1 LTTVKTGGG
10 ASGDVYA
17 LRLRATIDVNQN
29 DATESFNIRSGGL
42 LTTGATLSIDSRIFF
57 GDGATPVEARV
68 YNTVT
73 TTLANRITASGLTKG
88 GAGALAL
95 SPGAGLNGNLGNL
108 STLVGP
114 IVVNAGT
121 LQVGHQF
128 GLGGGNTTNPYATG
142 NSVYLWGG
150 VFQPSLN
157 STFYRND
164 LNVMSTSTFA
174 PSQANTKIQNLTV
187 NPYVVGVNGTD
198 GSATSTGTSLTIAT
212 QNAYVANSFNVAGNV
227 LLTTQTSLL
236 IEGTPTNNSAL
247 VNGAAPAAP
256 NSIDKWGNGT
266 LAILGNSPTYTGK
279 ITVYQGALQ
288 SQDARASSTPFG
300 SGLVDVMPGAII
312 RLAAP
317 TNVVQGIAADG
328 STAALGSS
336 VDVDDDKV
344 VSVSV
349 PSNAGKYYHT
359 APYVFLVGGGGS
371 GATAEARL
379 DPRDGSIIGIDVTN
393 PGSGY
398 STAPDVMIGTF
409 YQGDPL
415 GMLND
420 PGSQLAIHSDR
431 AGLGVL
437 SMMYGGRDAALPTGV
452 QFNNYNGLYGGVV
465 AIDTV
470 GFTADLDLSTVTINR
485 LRDPVG
491 DPLIA
496 GTPFVYLGSTL
507 GGTFQ
512 GTSLAP
518 TAGATFYLGG
528 GGGLLNINTFVLGGP
543 NTVYIGALS
552 NENVYESLAMA
563 QGGGNVAFNNLTA
576 HRFTRI
582 NGGGTLTI
590 GTYGVLD
597 QTERLAFNGNTHPV
611 FSGASASN
619 ALLQVSPFLGRA
631 TVNTPLTINTP
642 LYFFGDLGVNTN
654 NGNDVIFSGQVNLGL
669 DLEDNV
675 SSGASRFFNIGNTS
689 GNPGRVYFTGGIG
702 DGVGINNQVVKQGT
716 GVMHMS
722 GNNTYTGNTFLLNG
736 FIALSNDEDIPDESF
751 QSVFMQGGG
760 LGVWESAPLNAQPA
774 NRTFDDKIIIYP
786 QNTGPFGIANVANGF
801 GVVDVGPGLKYSQTD
816 GSISG
821 GGTLIKQGL
830 GTMVLGDAAE
840 EFKIANAITGI
851 TVNGGVL
858 QFDTFAAAGD
868 QTQPNSSAFLFTGTT
883 AAGNA
888 TVTLTGLNTTAGL
901 APGMAITGQNIP
913 GDTRILQILS
923 ATQFT
928 LTNNALAA
936 GAGAILRSGGFS
948 FTSDPTNLAATTNGQ
963 PVVTVTTTDG
973 LVPGMLVYG
982 PGIPAGASILSIIS
996 GTQFDLTANATATT
1010 AVGAEVSLTFTTTEL
1025 QGDLFQSNPVV
1036 NVGSVR
1042 GLSVG
1047 MTVAGSTIPAGTL
1060 ITAINTTTNEITLSA
1075 APTADAALATIGV
1088 NVNPANIGNNGTLRF
1103 NFTNTTSSAYAR
1115 NMQASGGGGL
1125 GIDVTSG
1132 NTFHFGASLQTAH
1145 AANAVNRLLPFRK
1158 TGAGTFITE
1167 GTNTAT
1173 AIEVYNGT
1181 WQFADANAGWADN
1194 ARVTIGGGK
1203 ILLAGTSPNAA
1214 ESINFNGGGYLSWT
1228 AGANATVNLT
1238 NLVRAG
1244 QGTLVLEPDAALG
1257 GSQRLVP
1264 TNMMFNGGAGITRAA
1279 ASSSAPAT
1287 SAGIYSPFFIMQSGT
1302 PGNVVGDFLMNH
1314 ATGGVVPYSGA
1325 YTAAGSLTSST
1336 TTALGNFTTPVT
1348 ITGDKA
1354 IFAFKTTADVNGTG
1368 RLYVS
1373 SMANTTGR
1381 SEVGGILI
1389 NGNVAINANLYFD
1402 SNPAGIT
1409 ASAPNANSGEGV
1421 IYVAPGK
1428 TGTLNGDLFARGL
1441 TKFGGGTLV
1450 LNNDNEILG
1459 NVTVQDGT
1467 LKIGPNAVGTA
1478 FATSLAVNST
1488 GVLDLNGL
1496 SYAFES
1502 LGTTGG
1508 AAGGVITTSNGAGR
1522 LVINGLN
1529 NQSGLTVHTGTYTS
1543 GTNRVTITPN
1553 TLLNSNSTAGD
1564 LFVGMPVSGTG
1575 IPAGTFITSIASSN
1589 QVTLSANTTAAGTN
1603 AVLSFGAVYEG
1614 RLTDGAAAADR
1625 LRLVKVGL
1633 GTLTLGSYNSINPDA
1648 GNNTHTGGTEVQG
1661 GTLTVLNPL
1670 NLGGADNTAPGDVDL
1685 FGGTLNFKIN
1695 GGNNNGVI
1703 VIGNQ
1708 NTAGLRVNLFASS
1721 SIAVSN
1727 AGATTGNAIQV
1738 GELYLSGATL
1748 TLTGGNNYS
1757 FKVAGDT
1764 IIGDK
1769 SADAWTDIVLNSN
1782 GPSGVMELGGKIVG
1796 GGLMYLRGSTNNTL
1810 RTLIVSGNSDTTGAD
1825 AFTGNVIVAGG
1836 ALQLRTGTTGQTP
1849 IGAGRVTVLG
1859 GGQLRLASDQFLAG
1873 GTTGKVVIGSQVN
1886 SWAGIGLDTG
1896 FTPTQ
1901 LNATNFSSKYGVLLQ
1916 ITTPF
1921 MTQNLNMAQIG
1932 DGRAFLGAGLN
1943 FEAGLNNAQFLPGL
1957 ADSFVDNQMV
1967 YRLTGGTGANLAL
1980 VGQADLLIDSFDFG
1994 SSGSFLQ
2001 VGPIANNLIG
2011 TVTGTGNSVIF
2022 RQGNDFSRGTQIV
2035 RGLQVVLDTGA
2046 FNDPALGSGVVE
2058 IYGALTL
2065 GSGSS
2070 TGYGGV
2076 SSFLNAAGNNYNAI
2090 VLRPGGQILINDVA
2104 GQVAGGEGRW
2114 DDTAPLKLN
2123 GGTFRFEQVN
2133 ASAFVNGALNTRSY
2147 EVIGPVEAGKGGALR
2162 VVRVNGSAGSAS
2174 LVLGGLTRGAGQ
2186 DRGTLLVTN
2195 SQAIIGGSATATSSV
2210 LGIVSSASAQSPNS
2224 YDRLIVTGGAAV
2236 FGGLAGKT
2244 IIGAGVTG
2252 SYATAGVAPLWM
2264 IDATNHSYLTYNPA
2278 AGTLDGDT
2286 GFQTLLNT
2294 PSPGVGQVSFSNR
2307 VTSGTTVPALSA
2319 GSVVD
2324 IGTFFVGGGST
2335 TNTSQSVN
2343 VGNTANLVVGMPI
2356 TGTGIPAG
2364 TTITAINSA
2373 TNITISAAATAT
2385 NANLTFTANGTGV
2398 TLGANPTLYA
2408 MRLGQNL
2415 NPSGSNNTITFS
2427 SGTSVAAGGILFNN
2441 TTGTATI
2448 STQTAS
2454 SVTNPMTLAFAANE
2468 AIIYVASGGTGTINA
2483 QITGTG
2489 GLTKFGAGSLVLNG
2503 SNALTGGLVVHNGGL
2518 LQLNNPVAADGTTIN
2533 NAIGNRDIVLNGNGA
2548 GTGTGQAGT
2557 TTLTI
2562 DHLLSSSTVGSIA
2575 GNRDSIMASGSRITG
2590 FLNNTIFVNGDS
2602 VINNAGSAVYQRI
2615 NNLTFATLTEV
2626 GAAGG
2631 SDARSLVQVNFS
2643 QAGIRVSGTTTLGA
2657 NSNAMNVAFSGMGMV
2672 MLDGVVAGGA
2682 GGRLIKTG
2690 NGMLFFN
2697 NAANS
2702 FGADG
2707 KIGLEVWASTQNTA
2721 TSIVGSTLRGP
2732 GNPFGVGDVN
2742 LLPGTM
2748 IRLAAASNIA
2758 GQKVY
2763 AYSDTIGISGVS
2775 FAYHTSP
2782 ATKGLSQAD
2791 IMNVLTTTPTD
2802 GKVSFSSTGGYL
2814 GVVALDNGW
2823 QYNALDL
2830 GAMETALGGKLWLGS
2845 STANQVYFAP
2855 TLQPGADNVYRL
2867 GGGGNQGTLIV
2878 GLNAFENVL
2887 TGNRSVVVGANDFGF
2902 NAVSYVNGNSN
2913 VTLRTRNNFT
2923 GDITAERDSTLNI
2936 ENSFA
2941 LGTGKLLANQ
2951 ASDVTAG
2958 GGAGGL
2964 LQTSGGIAVA
2974 INNDVDVIGDLRW
2987 NGGNDFVIRGNV
2999 NLAPTGVGGTRVLQV
3014 GVSGAAVM
3022 SILGVVSGDRS
3033 NLVKSGSQTL
3043 VLNNPNNSYSGT
3055 TQLAGTGGSL
3065 LVGAD
3070 VLPNQ
3075 LSPLGQSDSPVI
3087 ITASSTTINSVGLGL
3102 SGQVT
3107 FGRDII
3113 VQNSTAA
3120 SFAGVFGNTIYTSR
3134 LTGNIAVVATGADR
3148 DLVINSVANG
3158 RLEVLGA
3165 VTSNGGTMRVRMGD
3179 TGTTRVGMVYLGPG
3193 PNGTSLNNYQ
3203 GNTILDNGRIIV
3215 GANAQYT
3222 GATNNLAIT
3231 SSPFGTGSIM
3241 LGSTA
3246 NGTSISPDGASR
3258 IIPNA
3263 LSAIAV
3269 AGNSAIS
3276 FFGRGDLSF
3285 ISTGTGGTTTNWD
3298 LNTNGALRNRT
3309 FNVNT
3314 SMGAVSFATNYTTNN
3329 GAFGANLL
3337 KTGPGVLVMNGSST
3351 VYNEV
3356 LTDGNY
3362 GTSWFIDAGV
3372 LRVSAD
3378 ASLGANTVIAKGT
3391 GSAHVL
3397 TGQASDVR
3405 LRGGTLSVAG
3415 TFLTAH
3421 QFIQTAASTIDVSA
3435 GNTLTQSYRVT
3446 GAFGLTKIGAGTLM
3460 LNATANANT
3469 SLTVGNVNGGGGT
3482 VATQASTG
3490 NPFGAAA
3497 AAVTLSGGT
3506 LRLVGVTGTAPGGV
3520 IVGTAQGDASFV
3532 LNVSNSA
3539 GIVPGMTVAGTN
3551 IPAGTIVTGVDGNA
3565 IRLSNASTADVASG
3579 TALTFGL
3586 QAQDLSLNTLN
3597 YAGAAGIE
3605 LVKGTGVA
3613 TSTLRVTNAFARQTY
3628 GMLTLTSSNLSTDL
3642 GVNERLF
3649 ATNPPAN
3656 LAGNTILSVPSIVGR
3671 ASGGSDLNFLRYDAA
3686 TGFRL
3691 HTAATVATLGA
3702 SAATSVADLG
3712 SNQAVANS
3720 AIDVYALRTASNVTS
3735 GGGSS
3740 LLRIASGGI
3749 IFNGTA
3755 SPTISAPLRF
3765 GTLAATPQEAL
3776 VWVGNTTGLS
3786 TISGGFTATDFT
3798 KAGPGTLLISGTNNV
3813 MTPLSDAQRAATL
3826 AGTTITVA
3834 DTTDLSV
3841 GMAVSGFN
3849 GATAVFANSVIT
3861 NILSPTQF
3869 TINAGTGT
3877 ITNVTVS
3884 GLRRVTIQDGT
3895 LRFAGQSS
3903 VPSGGNVI
3911 IAVNNAGVFDLN
3923 NQNLNIG
3930 GLNGTGTVTNSGGS
3944 LRTLSVNMDLSQ
3956 VLAFNGQITG
3966 NLALEKTGIGTL
3978 TIAPPMNKDGASFGN
3993 TYTGGTTVNAGQI
4006 VGAHIFAPSSLGMLT
4021 VQNVMGLGTGD
4032 ITLKGGIVDFSVTGT
4047 GTLAYVGNE
4056 IVDAIN
4062 TIQVGPNNG
4071 YNVVVPR
4078 LNNFGTL
4085 NTTSAIGLVA
4095 ASPTAWSRINN
4106 VTLDAPS
4113 LTWVGQATNVM
4124 VDGTFNVTYDD
4135 GDAGT
4140 LYDEVFLNTAGS
4152 GIIAGQILAEN
4163 KTLVKAGAGTLFL
4176 TNGQVG
4182 DLRNKVHQWKIMAGA
4197 LELRIANGASS
4208 PLGSAAEI
4216 NMNNSTLNVR
4226 LEGDNTT
4233 AMQVLTT
4240 FADNSILVGT
4250 QVGIASRSYLGSG
4263 NTVLSTDRLGSGAN
4277 KTVVFKDL
4285 NFGGALGSPYFSYNS
4300 GNGYTTIFSNL
4311 TMVKDAYLAV
4321 NNLSMTI
4328 DGGISGAGT
4337 LYKQGGA
4344 ALFVNSAN
4352 PGFKGGTVV
4361 SQGTLFFG
4369 KFEGVV
4375 TTLNETANVGTGN
4388 LLVNPGAAVQFNS
4401 INNIVAGWTGL
4412 LDVRSNALGSYGI
4425 VRLATDE
4432 TLDAFHFRLGNLGG
4446 PQTTS
4451 YFGLAGG
4458 PGLDGLGKNVGA
4470 AIIALNTVYTKA
4482 IDMRRIGDGTAFLG
4496 STSNQVG
4503 RVGSYNAAT
4512 LGVGAGNTYRL
4523 GGGGSTLYIQSTMA
4537 ASNVLTGAGANLVVG
4552 TIHSGMNVDTI
4563 NGGNGRGTVVLMTD
4577 NNYTGSTTVNR
4588 GSTLEFRGALTTSSF
4603 ETWGLLTAAGF
4614 GGTFV
4619 NAAGSA
4625 NLGSVTTRPG
4635 SEIRFDNASGLLP
4648 SSAAQGRW
4656 HDSTAITL
4664 DNSIL
4669 RIIGNRDVETSETV
4683 GMVTVVGQGTIL
4695 AQRDYP
4701 SRQTAL
4707 VLGGITAG
4715 ANATLSIQPA
4725 TGAQLGNDERVLLSA
4740 GSAGLPDI
4748 VLPGQGVVAGT
4759 KFRNG
4764 MIAPWVVNIGE
4775 MQFLTYTADNGFVNA
4790 GFNRIRTGALGTTSA
4805 STERV
4810 FMNAAS
4816 TIVGGAGNFDV
4827 YALRLDGDVTFASGT
4842 AAAADRITILSGTVL
4857 ANGTRTF
4864 LPGIQ
4869 FGQTSNPTNA
4879 YIVNN
4884 GTFTIGDST
4893 RATAT
4898 GQLTNASGIHKF
4910 GAGTLQIDAA
4920 QASFTGNWIINQGS
4934 LFLRSRTAQ
4943 ANLGG
4948 AASAAQLA
4956 AFSNG
4961 VVQMNAFDTTLG
4973 LRTDVAGTI
4982 FNVSLVLGPNNPQV
4996 RLTADRGPINT
5007 ASSVLA
5013 QLGGSIRFS
5022 GSPGEQGQTLFI
5034 TSGNSYTLQVNGGV
5048 DLGPAGNAFIR
5059 TDVLFNVQGKLTG
5072 AGTLVKTGGSTLD
5085 LNGITPANGAN
5096 DNTGGIQMVL
5106 GTLNVRGGA
5115 TTANA
5120 FPNAPLAL
5128 NYGGFGSG
5136 AFTVW
5141 GGTTNIRIDGSN
5153 NTTRERYW
5161 VGNNAAGNSL
5171 IVNGSATIDI
5181 NRQGL
5186 GGATGT
5192 NKHMAFKD
5200 LTIGGATL
5208 GLTGGSSYVF
5218 EINGGTTL
5226 VGSPVLNVS
5235 SAPLFLNG
5243 AVSDGG
5249 SKQIIVKAG
5258 GTDLWLNDASSR
5270 FGGLLPGTYGP
5281 NGLGLVVNGGLL
5293 RFGGVATETP
5303 TLNLSTMLNG
5313 SRIRINSTGN
5323 WRLMTPNVA
5332 IGVGQIQQYA
5342 VAPQLS
5348 LARIGTSGVTAA
5360 QIQSWFTP
5368 DSSGVLAF
5376 EVTTLPATLSL
5387 NLGAIGD
5394 GTFRLGAVGASNY
5407 TALALGVGAGNV
5419 YRIGGAGSTLTLDSS
5434 GVTTGALIESA
5445 PGTRVEFGSQAV
5457 SGNGTVTLNDVN
5469 TYTGGSV
5476 VSRSMVVNFS
5486 QAPTAVAGPLG
5497 NGGAI
5502 DVFGTLVAT
5511 GAAAS
5516 FQKSVADANANFYNV
5531 RLHPGSILRLDN
5543 NGANNNDR
5551 WANNVAI
5558 TLDGAT
5564 LNVVSRNDTGGTV
5577 EQVGAVSFS
5586 RGATIQIN
5594 RGGLFQ
5600 NELTLASL
5608 TRQTPGS
5615 TLVVLN
5621 SSALG
5626 QAGTTAQERLL
5637 VSAWALQ
5644 PQPLYGTVN
5653 PGAGASTGILP
5664 GYYIDGTTN
5673 SFLSYNTATGFRPL
5687 VSTASPGA
5695 NVVAYSKIINFGDIA
5710 TVDFSSGQDTLDVNG
5725 SAFTIVRDFAVFA
5738 MRSSVSITSGVGQY
5752 NTITFSDA
5760 PGGGRGG
5767 LITTAAIAIQADL
5780 KFGNAGLSDAYVY
5793 NTTNLTINGD
5803 IYASSVTKFGAG
5815 NMILAKDQTEQ
5826 ARQGVGLLG
5835 NWYVNQGTLQ
5845 LNTFGASGN
5854 GRIFLNASGPNTAAG
5869 TTLNLSANAGSP
5881 LSGTYTMSGIT
5892 IVDNAVINVNAGG
5905 ADRTVTIGDLEIVS
5919 TDVTGLQPA
5928 RARFVV
5934 TQTRSMVNAGV
5945 LTLTGGASI
5954 LDVNANSVNNQIT
5967 SGATAGVAVAGLV
5980 GTQNLIKWGNGGLY
5994 LLGDN
5999 SATFSGDVIVE
6010 QGALRVTAA
6019 NALGNAATDVT
6030 VRRYGTFDLWAAGVA
6045 KVPTYE
6051 AGAIERWS
6059 IDGARGMA
6067 LLDLGPGTLQVNADQ
6082 FSQTNTTVRLNG
6094 GAIEGFLRTDDS
6106 LDSNIGVVYRTLGAG
6121 VKFEL
6126 QGDSF
6131 VGQNPLIDGPNGL
6144 DNGRSNDLQPGLG
6157 APGVNNSSS
6166 LTDSARG
6173 VILEIKGVI
6182 SGTGGLTKQS
6192 GDTVIL
6198 SGVNTYQGATNITGG
6213 TLRVGIGGAL
6223 PNQTNLTTYG
6233 SGVLDLS
6240 GNNVTVGGL
6249 SAAVVGGA
6257 QINSSGFIT
6266 NSATTLNTFTVGNGA
6281 TADFIYGGVIQNN
6294 ISLVKTGPNKQT
6306 LTNVNTYYGETTVSG
6321 GALTVTHVDG
6331 AGNVDGVVNTTKLS
6345 VGSGAAFN
6353 ILTGATTGS
6362 NLTLAPTS
6370 GTVLDLA
6377 NNSRLGFQLSG
6388 TGGATSGKL
6397 TLQAGA
6403 LAHAVGNVFI
6413 DAYFNS
6419 TYTVVGNVIVINAPS
6434 GGLTTTNGSSATY
6447 QVGNIYNGTGA
6458 NFTVTGIVQ
6467 SDTQVALST
6476 VAGGTSAALFW
6487 KGGLSGAT
6495 NVWAATNGISQS
6507 NWATD
6512 AAGTN
6517 TPNIPTSGTAVTF
6530 SATGATNQ
6538 GAMTLGGDIQ
6548 MASLTINDSAA
6559 VTLQNSVNTLTIAGA
6574 AAITT
6579 GASAGAT
6586 ELNVPLVLQ
6595 NGTPT
6600 ISLASANSVTL
6611 GGPISG
6617 AATTLTKAG
6626 AGTGSLILTG
6636 ANTFAGAFN
6645 ITTGIVRISN
6655 DSALGT
6661 TAGGTTVSS
6670 GATLEMLGGIT
6681 VGAEALSLNGAGVG
6695 SNGALRSLGGNNIYN
6710 GAVTLAGNTTI
6721 QSDAGLL
6728 TLNGTITNGANLLT
6742 VQGAGNTTLT
6752 GVIGGGAGG
6761 LTKTGNG
6768 TLRVSAANTFT
6779 GAVNVN
6785 GGILTVANNTGLG
6798 TTAAGTTV
6806 TSGASLELQGNITVG
6821 AETLS
6826 LAGAGFAS
6834 SGALRNLNGTNTYGG
6849 AVTLTADSTI
6859 TSELGLLTLDVAS
6872 GNAIAGTFN
6881 LTFNGAGSITVAD
6894 PIATS
6899 TGTLTKNGTGLLILS
6914 GANTYT
6920 GTTTVTDG
6928 IVRLA
6933 NATALSGGIGA
6944 ASGLTG
6950 LTITGGGVVELGAND
6965 FSRGLGT
6972 GAANVQWTG
6981 SGGFGAF
6988 GAVRTVNLGGG
6999 SAAVTWASGNFV
7011 PNASELVLS
7020 STSSTHTV
7028 TFTNPIALNG
7038 AVRTIRVNDGGA
7050 AIDAVISG
7058 AITGTSPAG
7067 LNKTGTGV
7075 LALNTGANSIG
7086 GPTTVQQGTLTVNSS
7101 LAGGGGVTV
7110 NSGARFNGGVAG
7122 TPASVTSPIIVQNG
7136 GSFSAGSS
7144 INSATGD
7151 GVGQMNASL
7160 TSGQIVDWQSGSN
7173 LVFDFRTNNLASN
7186 TNGTNWDYLNI
7197 TGAGSALKIGN
7208 GLTLLVN
7215 SWNDALTAY
7224 AQNNSGTPANN
7235 FNPATSTSYSWLWV
7249 SAPGFLDASGSPLND
7264 GELSN
7269 FNIVDDSGTAVFS
7282 PTGAN
7287 YTPVGGSEFWVSKVG
7302 TGLYINYG
7310 IHAVPEPGSLMFMG
7324 LAGLGLGAYGW
7335 RRRKKQSDAVDAAA
7349 SLDENGKSNRNG

>member
-1 LTTVKTGGG
+1 
-10 ASGDVYA
+10 
-17 LRLRATIDVNQN
+17 
-29 DATESFNIRSGGL
+29 
-42 LTTGATLSIDSRIFF
+42 
-57 GDGATPVEARV
+57 
-68 YNTVT
+68 
-73 TTLANRITASGLTKG
+73 
-88 GAGALAL
+88 
-95 SPGAGLNGNLGNL
+95 
-108 STLVGP
+108 
-114 IVVNAGT
+114 
-121 LQVGHQF
+121 
-128 GLGGGNTTNPYATG
+128 
-142 NSVYLWGG
+142 
-150 VFQPSLN
+150 
-157 STFYRND
+157 
-164 LNVMSTSTFA
+164 
-174 PSQANTKIQNLTV
+174 
-187 NPYVVGVNGTD
+187 
-198 GSATSTGTSLTIAT
+198 
-212 QNAYVANSFNVAGNV
+212 
-227 LLTTQTSLL
+227 
-236 IEGTPTNNSAL
+236 
-247 VNGAAPAAP
+247 
-256 NSIDKWGNGT
+256 
-266 LAILGNSPTYTGK
+266 
-279 ITVYQGALQ
+279 
-288 SQDARASSTPFG
+288 
-300 SGLVDVMPGAII
+300 
-312 RLAAP
+312 
-317 TNVVQGIAADG
+317 
-328 STAALGSS
+328 
-336 VDVDDDKV
+336 
-344 VSVSV
+344 
-349 PSNAGKYYHT
+349 
-359 APYVFLVGGGGS
+359 
-371 GATAEARL
+371 
-379 DPRDGSIIGIDVTN
+379 
-393 PGSGY
+393 
-398 STAPDVMIGTF
+398 
-409 YQGDPL
+409 
-415 GMLND
+415 
-420 PGSQLAIHSDR
+420 
-431 AGLGVL
+431 
-437 SMMYGGRDAALPTGV
+437 
-452 QFNNYNGLYGGVV
+452 
-465 AIDTV
+465 
-470 GFTADLDLSTVTINR
+470 
-485 LRDPVG
+485 
-491 DPLIA
+491 
-496 GTPFVYLGSTL
+496 
-507 GGTFQ
+507 
-512 GTSLAP
+512 
-518 TAGATFYLGG
+518 
-528 GGGLLNINTFVLGGP
+528 
-543 NTVYIGALS
+543 
-552 NENVYESLAMA
+552 
-563 QGGGNVAFNNLTA
+563 
-576 HRFTRI
+576 
-582 NGGGTLTI
+582 
-590 GTYGVLD
+590 
-597 QTERLAFNGNTHPV
+597 
-611 FSGASASN
+611 
-619 ALLQVSPFLGRA
+619 
-631 TVNTPLTINTP
+631 
-642 LYFFGDLGVNTN
+642 
-654 NGNDVIFSGQVNLGL
+654 
-669 DLEDNV
+669 
-675 SSGASRFFNIGNTS
+675 
-689 GNPGRVYFTGGIG
+689 
-702 DGVGINNQVVKQGT
+702 
-716 GVMHMS
+716 
-722 GNNTYTGNTFLLNG
+722 
-736 FIALSNDEDIPDESF
+736 
-751 QSVFMQGGG
+751 
-760 LGVWESAPLNAQPA
+760 
-774 NRTFDDKIIIYP
+774 
-786 QNTGPFGIANVANGF
+786 
-801 GVVDVGPGLKYSQTD
+801 
-816 GSISG
+816 
-821 GGTLIKQGL
+821 
-830 GTMVLGDAAE
+830 
-840 EFKIANAITGI
+840 
-851 TVNGGVL
+851 
-858 QFDTFAAAGD
+858 
-868 QTQPNSSAFLFTGTT
+868 
-883 AAGNA
+883 
-888 TVTLTGLNTTAGL
+888 
-901 APGMAITGQNIP
+901 
-913 GDTRILQILS
+913 
-923 ATQFT
+923 
-928 LTNNALAA
+928 
-936 GAGAILRSGGFS
+936 
-948 FTSDPTNLAATTNGQ
+948 
-963 PVVTVTTTDG
+963 
-973 LVPGMLVYG
+973 
-982 PGIPAGASILSIIS
+982 
-996 GTQFDLTANATATT
+996 
-1010 AVGAEVSLTFTTTEL
+1010 
-1025 QGDLFQSNPVV
+1025 
-1036 NVGSVR
+1036 
-1042 GLSVG
+1042 
-1047 MTVAGSTIPAGTL
+1047 
-1060 ITAINTTTNEITLSA
+1060 
-1075 APTADAALATIGV
+1075 
-1088 NVNPANIGNNGTLRF
+1088 
-1103 NFTNTTSSAYAR
+1103 
-1115 NMQASGGGGL
+1115 
-1125 GIDVTSG
+1125 
-1132 NTFHFGASLQTAH
+1132 
-1145 AANAVNRLLPFRK
+1145 
-1158 TGAGTFITE
+1158 
-1167 GTNTAT
+1167 
-1173 AIEVYNGT
+1173 
-1181 WQFADANAGWADN
+1181 
-1194 ARVTIGGGK
+1194 
-1203 ILLAGTSPNAA
+1203 
-1214 ESINFNGGGYLSWT
+1214 
-1228 AGANATVNLT
+1228 
-1238 NLVRAG
+1238 
-1244 QGTLVLEPDAALG
+1244 
-1257 GSQRLVP
+1257 
-1264 TNMMFNGGAGITRAA
+1264 
-1279 ASSSAPAT
+1279 
-1287 SAGIYSPFFIMQSGT
+1287 
-1302 PGNVVGDFLMNH
+1302 
-1314 ATGGVVPYSGA
+1314 
-1325 YTAAGSLTSST
+1325 
-1336 TTALGNFTTPVT
+1336 
-1348 ITGDKA
+1348 
-1354 IFAFKTTADVNGTG
+1354 
-1368 RLYVS
+1368 
-1373 SMANTTGR
+1373 
-1381 SEVGGILI
+1381 
-1389 NGNVAINANLYFD
+1389 
-1402 SNPAGIT
+1402 
-1409 ASAPNANSGEGV
+1409 
-1421 IYVAPGK
+1421 
-1428 TGTLNGDLFARGL
+1428 
-1441 TKFGGGTLV
+1441 
-1450 LNNDNEILG
+1450 
-1459 NVTVQDGT
+1459 
-1467 LKIGPNAVGTA
+1467 
-1478 FATSLAVNST
+1478 
-1488 GVLDLNGL
+1488 
-1496 SYAFES
+1496 
-1502 LGTTGG
+1502 
-1508 AAGGVITTSNGAGR
+1508 
-1522 LVINGLN
+1522 
-1529 NQSGLTVHTGTYTS
+1529 
-1543 GTNRVTITPN
+1543 
-1553 TLLNSNSTAGD
+1553 
-1564 LFVGMPVSGTG
+1564 
-1575 IPAGTFITSIASSN
+1575 
-1589 QVTLSANTTAAGTN
+1589 
-1603 AVLSFGAVYEG
+1603 
-1614 RLTDGAAAADR
+1614 
-1625 LRLVKVGL
+1625 
-1633 GTLTLGSYNSINPDA
+1633 
-1648 GNNTHTGGTEVQG
+1648 
-1661 GTLTVLNPL
+1661 
-1670 NLGGADNTAPGDVDL
+1670 
-1685 FGGTLNFKIN
+1685 
-1695 GGNNNGVI
+1695 
-1703 VIGNQ
+1703 
-1708 NTAGLRVNLFASS
+1708 
-1721 SIAVSN
+1721 
-1727 AGATTGNAIQV
+1727 
-1738 GELYLSGATL
+1738 
-1748 TLTGGNNYS
+1748 
-1757 FKVAGDT
+1757 
-1764 IIGDK
+1764 
-1769 SADAWTDIVLNSN
+1769 
-1782 GPSGVMELGGKIVG
+1782 
-1796 GGLMYLRGSTNNTL
+1796 
-1810 RTLIVSGNSDTTGAD
+1810 
-1825 AFTGNVIVAGG
+1825 
-1836 ALQLRTGTTGQTP
+1836 
-1849 IGAGRVTVLG
+1849 
-1859 GGQLRLASDQFLAG
+1859 
-1873 GTTGKVVIGSQVN
+1873 
-1886 SWAGIGLDTG
+1886 
-1896 FTPTQ
+1896 
-1901 LNATNFSSKYGVLLQ
+1901 
-1916 ITTPF
+1916 
-1921 MTQNLNMAQIG
+1921 
-1932 DGRAFLGAGLN
+1932 
-1943 FEAGLNNAQFLPGL
+1943 
-1957 ADSFVDNQMV
+1957 
-1967 YRLTGGTGANLAL
+1967 
-1980 VGQADLLIDSFDFG
+1980 
-1994 SSGSFLQ
+1994 
-2001 VGPIANNLIG
+2001 
-2011 TVTGTGNSVIF
+2011 
-2022 RQGNDFSRGTQIV
+2022 
-2035 RGLQVVLDTGA
+2035 
-2046 FNDPALGSGVVE
+2046 
-2058 IYGALTL
+2058 
-2065 GSGSS
+2065 
-2070 TGYGGV
+2070 
-2076 SSFLNAAGNNYNAI
+2076 FLNAAGNNYNAI

-2147 EVIGPVEAGKGGALR
+2147 EAIGSVEANKGGALR

-2195 SQAIIGGSATATSSV
+2195 SQAIIGGTPTATSSV
-2210 LGIVSSASAQSPNS
+2210 FGIISAASGQAPSS
-2224 YDRLIVTGGAAV
+2224 YDRLIVAGGAGA
-2236 FGGLAGKT
+2236 FGGLTGKT
-2244 IIGAGVTG
+2244 NIGASVTA
-2252 SYATAGVAPLWM
+2252 SYATNGVAPLWM
-2264 IDATNHSYLTYNPA
+2264 VDATNHSYLTYNPA
-2278 AGTLDGDT
+2278 GGAFDGDT

-2294 PSPGVGQVSFSNR
+2294 PSPGVGQVSYSNL
-2307 VTSGTTVPALSA
+2307 VLSGGTVPVLSA

-2324 IGTFFVGGGST
+2324 IGTFFVGGGAV
-2335 TNTSQSVN
+2335 TNASQSVN
-2343 VGNTANLVVGMPI
+2343 VTSTANLVVGMPI

-2364 TTITAINSA
+2364 TTITSINSA
-2373 TNITISAAATAT
+2373 TNITISAQGTAT
-2385 NANLTFTANGTGV
+2385 NTGLTLTANGTGV
-2398 TLGANPTLYA
+2398 TLGSNPTLYA

-2415 NPSGSNNTITFS
+2415 NPSGSNNTINFS
-2427 SGTSVAAGGILFNN
+2427 SGTAVAAGGILFNN

-2448 STQTAS
+2448 STQTAN
-2454 SVTNPMTLAFAANE
+2454 SVTNPMTLAFGANE

-2483 QITGTG
+2483 QITGSG
-2489 GLTKFGAGSLVLNG
+2489 GLTKFGAGSLILNG
-2503 SNALTGGLVVHNGGL
+2503 SNSLTGGIVVHNGGL
-2518 LQLNNPVAADGTTIN
+2518 LQLNNPVAADGTTIS

-2557 TTLTI
+2557 TTLTL
-2562 DHLLSSSTVGSIA
+2562 DFLLASSTAGSIA
-2575 GNRDSIMASGSRITG
+2575 GNRDSLMASGSRITG
-2590 FLNNTIFVNGDS
+2590 FLNNTIYVNGDS

-2631 SDARSLVQVNFS
+2631 SNARSLVQANFN

-2672 MLDGVVAGGA
+2672 MLDGPVSGGA

-2697 NAANS
+2697 NSGNT

-2707 KIGLEVWASTQNTA
+2707 KVGLEVWASTQNTA
-2721 TSIVGSTLRGP
+2721 TSIVGSTLRGA
-2732 GNPFGVGDVN
+2732 GSPFGVGDIN

-2748 IRLAAASNIA
+2748 IRLAAASNIS

-2763 AYSDTIGISGVS
+2763 SYSDNIGISGVS

-2791 IMNVLTTTPTD
+2791 IMNVLTNTPTD
-2802 GKVSFSSTGGYL
+2802 GKVSLESTGGYL

-2823 QYNALDL
+2823 QYNALDM

-2845 STANQVYFAP
+2845 STSNQVYFAP

-2867 GGGGNQGTLIV
+2867 GGGGNQGSLIV

-2902 NAVSYVNGNSN
+2902 NAVSYVNGNSS

-2964 LQTSGGIAVA
+2964 LQTNNGAVA
-2974 INNDVDVIGDLRW
+2974 INNNVDVIGDLRW
-2987 NGGNDFVIRGNV
+2987 SGASDFVIRGDV
-2999 NLAPTGVGGTRVLQV
+2999 NLTPTGVGGTRVLQV

-3033 NLVKSGSQTL
+3033 NLVKSGTQTL

-3055 TQLAGTGGSL
+3055 TQLAGTGGNL

-3075 LSPLGQSDSPVI
+3075 LSPLGRSDSPVI
-3087 ITASSTTINSVGLGL
+3087 ITASSTTINAVGLGL

-3107 FGRDII
+3107 FGRDIV
-3113 VQNSTAA
+3113 VQNSIAA

-3134 LTGNIAVVATGADR
+3134 VTGNIAVVATGADR
-3148 DLVINSVANG
+3148 DLLINSVANG
-3158 RLEVLGA
+3158 RLEMLGA
-3165 VTSNGGTMRVRMGD
+3165 ITSNGGSMRVRMGD
-3179 TGTTRVGMVYLGPG
+3179 TGTTRVGVVYLGPG
-3193 PNGTSLNNYQ
+3193 PNGTSLNSYQ

-3215 GANAQYT
+3215 GANSQYT

-3241 LGSTA
+3241 LGSTT
-3246 NGTSISPDGASR
+3246 NGTSVSADGVSR

-3269 AGNSAIS
+3269 GGNSTIA

-3285 ISTGTGGTTTNWD
+3285 ISTGTGGTTTSWD

-3329 GAFGANLL
+3329 GAFGANLF
-3337 KTGPGVLVMNGSST
+3337 KTGPGVLVMNGAST
-3351 VYNEV
+3351 AYNEV
-3356 LTDGNY
+3356 TTDGNY
-3362 GTSWFIDAGV
+3362 GTSWFINAGV

-3378 ASLGANTVIAKGT
+3378 ASLGDSAVIAKGT
-3391 GSAHVL
+3391 GGHAL

-3405 LRGGTLSVAG
+3405 LGGGVLSVAG
-3415 TFLTAH
+3415 SFLTSH
-3421 QFIQTAASTIDVSA
+3421 QFIQTAASTIEVSA

-3469 SLTVGNVNGGGGT
+3469 SLAVGNFNGGGGT

-3490 NPFGAAA
+3490 NPFGTAS
-3497 AAVTLSGGT
+3497 AAVTLNGGA
-3506 LRLVGVTGTAPGGV
+3506 LRLLGVTGTAPGGV
-3520 IVGTAQGDASFV
+3520 TVGTAQGDASFV
-3532 LNVSNSA
+3532 LNVSSSA

-3551 IPAGTIVTGVDGNA
+3551 IPAGTIVTGVDGNT
-3565 IRLSNASTADVASG
+3565 IRLSNASTADVATG
-3579 TALTFGL
+3579 TSLTFGL
-3586 QAQDLSLNTLN
+3586 QAQDLSVNTLN
-3597 YAGAAGIE
+3597 YAAAAGIE

-3613 TSTLRVTNAFARQTY
+3613 TSTLRITNVFARQTY
-3628 GMLTLTSSNLSTDL
+3628 GMLTLTSSNLSSDL

-3656 LAGNTILSVPSIVGR
+3656 LSGGAILSVPSIVGR
-3671 ASGGSDLNFLRYDAA
+3671 SSSGADLNFLKYDAA
-3686 TGFRL
+3686 TGFRQ
-3691 HTAATVATLGA
+3691 HTAATVSTLGT
-3702 SAATSVADLG
+3702 SAATSVAEIT
-3712 SNQAVANS
+3712 SSQAVTNGP
-3720 AIDVYALRTASNVTS
+3720 IDVFALRTNSNVT
-3735 GGGSS
+3735 GSS

-3749 IFNGTA
+3749 IFNGVA

-3765 GTLAATPQEAL
+3765 GTLANTPQEAL
-3776 VWVGNTTGLS
+3776 VWVSNTTGVS

-3798 KAGPGTLLISGTNNV
+3798 KAGPGTLLISGTNV
-3813 MTPLSDAQRAATL
+3813 MAPLSDAQRTASSS
-3826 AGTTITVA
+3826 GTTVTVA

-3841 GMAVSGFN
+3841 GMTVTGFT
-3849 GATAVFANSVIT
+3849 GTIAGTTSVIT

-3869 TINAGTGT
+3869 TVAATLGTHDN
-3877 ITNVTVS
+3877 ITVS

-3895 LRFAGQSS
+3895 LRFASQSS

-4006 VGAHIFAPSSLGMLT
+4006 VGAHIFAPSSLGTLS

-4032 ITLKGGIVDFSVTGT
+4032 ITLKGGILDFSMTGT
-4047 GTLAYVGNE
+4047 GTLGYVGNE
-4056 IVDAIN
+4056 IVDAISA
-4062 TIQVGPNNG
+4062 IQVGPNNG
-4071 YNVVVPR
+4071 YNIVVPR

-4085 NTTSAIGLVA
+4085 NTTSAIGTTIA
-4095 ASPTAWSRINN
+4095 GSAWAKIND

-4152 GIIAGQILAEN
+4152 GVIAGQILAEN

-4176 TNGQVG
+4176 TNGQTG

-4321 NNLSMTI
+4321 NNLSMTV

-4375 TTLNETANVGTGN
+4375 TTLNDTANVGTGN
-4388 LLVNPGAAVQFNS
+4388 ILVNPGAAVQFNS
-4401 INNIVAGWTGL
+4401 ITNVVAGWTGL
-4412 LDVRSNALGSYGI
+4412 LDVRSNAMGNYGI
-4425 VRLATDE
+4425 VRLAADE

-4458 PGLDGLGKNVGA
+4458 LGLDGLGKNVGA

-4482 IDMRRIGDGTAFLG
+4482 IDMRRIGDGTAYLG

-4503 RVGSYNAAT
+4503 QVGSYNAPT

-4523 GGGGSTLYIQSTMA
+4523 GAGNSTLYVQSTMA
-4537 ASNVLTGAGANLVVG
+4537 ANNVLTGAGANLVVG
-4552 TIHSGMNVDTI
+4552 LIHSGMNVDNI

-4588 GSTLEFRGALTTSSF
+4588 GSTLEFRGALTSSSF

-4619 NAAGSA
+4619 NATSSA

-4635 SEIRFDNASGLLP
+4635 SEIRFDNSSGLLP
-4648 SSAAQGRW
+4648 TSAAQGRW
-4656 HDSTAITL
+4656 FDSAALTL

-4683 GMVTVVGQGTIL
+4683 GMVTVVGQGTVL

-4725 TGAQLGNDERVLLSA
+4725 TGAQLGNDERVLLSTDT
-4740 GSAGLPDI
+4740 AGLPDI
-4748 VLPGQGVVAGT
+4748 VLPGQVGAGV

-4764 MIAPWVVNIGE
+4764 MIAPWIVNIGE
-4775 MQFLTYTADNGFVNA
+4775 LQFLTYTADNGFVNA
-4790 GFNRIRTGALGTTSA
+4790 GFNRIRTGALGTTSSA
-4805 STERV
+4805 TERV
-4810 FMNAAS
+4810 FINAAS
-4816 TIVGGAGNFDV
+4816 TISGGAGNFDV
-4827 YALRLDGDVTFASGT
+4827 YALRLDGDVTFLANTT
-4842 AAAADRITILSGTVL
+4842 AAASDRITILSGAVL

-4864 LPGIQ
+4864 TPGLQ
-4869 FGQTSNPTNA
+4869 FGATGNPTPA

-4884 GTFTIGDST
+4884 GTFTIGDNT
-4893 RATAT
+4893 LPTTT
-4898 GQLTNASGIHKF
+4898 GQLTNASTIYKT

-4920 QASFTGNWIINQGS
+4920 QPNFTGNWIVNQGS

-4943 ANLGG
+4943 SNLGG
-4948 AASAAQLA
+4948 AASGAQLA

-4973 LRTDVAGTI
+4973 LRPDVAGTV

-5013 QLGGSIRFS
+5013 QLGGSIKFA

-5059 TDVLFNVQGKLTG
+5059 TDVVFTVQGKLTG
-5072 AGTLVKTGGSTLD
+5072 SGTLVKTGGSTLD
-5085 LNGITPANGAN
+5085 LNGITPANGVN

-5120 FPNAPLAL
+5120 FPAAPAVL

-5181 NRQGL
+5181 NRQS
-5186 GGATGT
+5186 GAGT
-5192 NKHMAFKD
+5192 TKHMAFKD

-5208 GLTGGSSYVF
+5208 GLTGGNSYVF

-5235 SAPLFLNG
+5235 SAQLFFNG

-5249 SKQIIVKAG
+5249 AKQIIVKNG
-5258 GTDLWLNDASSR
+5258 GESLWFNGTSSR

-5293 RFGGVATETP
+5293 RFGDVATETP

-5313 SRIRINSTGN
+5313 SRVRVNPTGN

-5332 IGVGQIQQYA
+5332 IGVGQIQQYS

-5348 LARIGTSGVTAA
+5348 LFRLGTAAVSGA
-5360 QIQSWFTP
+5360 QIQSWFTT
-5368 DSSGVLAF
+5368 DSSGVLAL
-5376 EVTTLPATLSL
+5376 ENTTHTAPL
-5387 NLGAIGD
+5387 NLAAIGD
-5394 GTFRLGAVGASNY
+5394 GTFRLGAVGTVTYNPLS
-5407 TALALGVGAGNV
+5407 LGVGAGNL
-5419 YRIGGAGSTLTLDSS
+5419 YRIGGAGATLTLDSS

-5445 PGTRVEFGSQAV
+5445 PGTRVEFGSQGVNGGGAV
-5457 SGNGTVTLNDVN
+5457 VLNDLN

-5476 VSRSMVVNFS
+5476 ISRGMAVTF
-5486 QAPTAVAGPLG
+5486 QIAPTAVAGAFG
-5497 NGGAI
+5497 NGGSI
-5502 DVFGTLVAT
+5502 DVFGTLVAQ
-5511 GAAAS
+5511 AAAGT
-5516 FQKSVADANANFYNV
+5516 FQKATLDPNSNAYNV
-5531 RLHPGSILRLDN
+5531 RLHPGAILRFN
-5543 NGANNNDR
+5543 NSATNSDR
-5551 WANNVAI
+5551 WADNVAI
-5558 TLDGAT
+5558 SLDGAT
-5564 LNVVSRNDTGGTV
+5564 LNVAGAAAVAVTEV
-5577 EQVGAVSFS
+5577 VGAVSFQ
-5586 RGATIQIN
+5586 RGAGIQIN
-5594 RGGLFQ
+5594 RNAAATAQLDQ
-5600 NELTLASL
+5600 LTVASL
-5608 TRQTPGS
+5608 SRG
-5615 TLVVLN
+5615 
-5621 SSALG
+5621 
-5626 QAGTTAQERLL
+5626 
-5637 VSAWALQ
+5637 
-5644 PQPLYGTVN
+5644 
-5653 PGAGASTGILP
+5653 GAGATLTLSYVAGSTGLGIAGGGTALAGERLIVSSWAQQMPQLYGSVNSGAGAPTGILP
-5664 GYYIDGTTN
+5664 GYYIDGTSNT
-5673 SFLSYNTATGFRPL
+5673 FLSYNAATGFQSL
-5687 VSTASPGA
+5687 LSTASPAAGA
-5695 NVVAYSKIINFGDIA
+5695 VAYSKIINFGDIS

-5738 MRSSVSITSGVGQY
+5738 MRSSVNITSGVGQY

-5767 LITTAAIAIQADL
+5767 LITTGAIAVQADL

-5815 NMILAKDQTEQ
+5815 NMILAKDQTAQ
-5826 ARQGVGLLG
+5826 ARAGVGLLG

-5854 GRIFLNASGPNTAAG
+5854 GRIFLNASGQTSGAG
-5869 TTLNLSANAGSP
+5869 TTLNLSANSGSP

-5892 IVDNAVINVNAGG
+5892 IVDNALINVDAGG
-5905 ADRTVTIGDLEIVS
+5905 ADRTVTIGDLEVVS
-5919 TDVTGLQPA
+5919 TDLTGLQPA

-5934 TQTRSMVNAGV
+5934 AQARSMVNAGV
-5945 LTLTGGASI
+5945 LTLSGVGTSI
-5954 LDVNANSVNNQIT
+5954 IDVNANNVNNQIT

-5980 GTQNLIKWGNGGLY
+5980 GSQNLIKWGNGGLY
-5994 LLGDN
+5994 LRGDN
-5999 SATFSGDVIVE
+5999 SATFTGDVVIE
-6010 QGALRVTAA
+6010 QGALRVTEA

-6059 IDGARGMA
+6059 IDGARNMA
-6067 LLDLGPGTLQVNADQ
+6067 LLNLGAGTLQVNADQ

-6094 GAIEGFLRTDDS
+6094 GAIEGYLRTDDS

-6126 QGDSF
+6126 LGDSF

-6144 DNGRSNDLQPGLG
+6144 DNGRPNDLQPGLG

-6223 PNQTNLTTYG
+6223 PSQTNLTTYG

-6281 TADFIYGGVIQNN
+6281 TADFVYGGVIQNN
-6294 ISLVKTGPNKQT
+6294 VSLVKSGSNKQT

-6331 AGNVDGVVNTTKLS
+6331 TGNVDGVVNTTKLS

-6362 NLTLAPTS
+6362 NLTLAPTA

-6388 TGGATSGKL
+6388 VGGASSGKI

-6419 TYTVVGNVIVINAPS
+6419 TYTPVGSVIVINAPS
-6434 GGLTTTNGSSATY
+6434 GGLRTTNGSSATY
-6447 QVGNIYNGTGA
+6447 QIGNIFNGTGA

-6467 SDTQVALST
+6467 SDTQVALT
-6476 VAGGTSAALFW
+6476 TAAGGTSAALFW

-6495 NVWAATNGISQS
+6495 NVWAATNGTSQS

-6512 AAGTN
+6512 SAGTN

-6538 GAMTLGGDIQ
+6538 GAMTLGGDVQ
-6548 MASLTINDSAA
+6548 MASLTINDTASVSLQDSAF
-6559 VTLQNSVNTLTIAGA
+6559 SLTITGSS
-6574 AAITT
+6574 AITT
-6579 GASAGAT
+6579 GASAGTAA
-6586 ELNVPLVLQ
+6586 LNVPLVLQ

-6600 ISLASANSVTL
+6600 ISLASANSLTL

-6626 AGTGSLILTG
+6626 TGAGSLILTG

-6645 ITTGIVRISN
+6645 ITTGVVRISN
-6655 DSALGT
+6655 DSALGS
-6661 TAGGTTVSS
+6661 TAGGTVVSS

-6695 SNGALRSLGGNNIYN
+6695 SNGALRNISGNNIYN
-6710 GAVTLAGNTTI
+6710 GAVTLAGITTI

-6728 TLNGTITNGANLLT
+6728 TLNGTINNGANLLT

-6752 GVIGGGAGG
+6752 GVLGNGSGG
-6761 LTKTGNG
+6761 LTKAGNG

-6798 TTAAGTTV
+6798 TTAGGVTV

-6859 TSELGLLTLDVAS
+6859 TSDLGVLTLDVAS
-6872 GNAIAGTFN
+6872 GNAIGGTFN

-6928 IVRLA
+6928 IMRLA
-6933 NATALSGGIGA
+6933 NATALSGGIA
-6944 ASGLTG
+6944 AAGGTSGLT
-6950 LTITGGGVVELGAND
+6950 INGGGIVELGAND

-6988 GAVRTVNLGGG
+6988 SAARTVNLGGSG
-6999 SAAVTWASGNFV
+6999 AAVTWASGSFV

-7020 STSSTHTV
+7020 STTSTHTV
-7028 TFTNPIALNG
+7028 TFANPIALNG

-7067 LNKTGTGV
+7067 LIKTGPGV

-7110 NSGARFNGGVAG
+7110 GSGARFNGGVAG
-7122 TPASVTSPIIVQNG
+7122 TPASVTSPIAVQSG

-7144 INSATGD
+7144 TNSATGD
-7151 GVGQMNASL
+7151 GVGQMNVAL
-7160 TSGQIVDWQSGSN
+7160 TSGQLVDWQSGSN
-7173 LVFDFRTNNLASN
+7173 LVFDFRTNSSAIG
-7186 TNGTNWDYLNI
+7186 TQGTNWDYLNI
-7197 TGAGSALKIGN
+7197 TGTGSSLKIGN

-7215 SWNDALTAY
+7215 SWNDALTTY
-7224 AQNNSGTPANN
+7224 GQNSSATPANN
-7235 FNPATSTSYSWLWV
+7235 FNPATSSSYSWLWV
-7249 SAPGFLDASGSPLND
+7249 TAPSFLNASGNPIAD

-7269 FNIVDDSGTAVFS
+7269 FNIIDDTGTAVFS
-7282 PTGAN
+7282 PTGGN
-7287 YTPVGGSEFWVSKVG
+7287 YSQIGGSEFWVSKVG

-7310 IHAVPEPGSLMFMG
+7310 IHAVPEPGSLMLMG
-7324 LAGLGLGAYGW
+7324 LAGLGFGAYGW
-7335 RRRKKQSDAVDAAA
+7335 RRRKKRADAVDAATT
-7349 SLDENGKSNRNG
+7349 LDENGKSDRIG

>member
-1 LTTVKTGGG
+1 MSWAVLVGGTPGFAVDYTWINTSSPTTTWNLGSNWLLPNGIPTGSEPTADFSKNLLDVAQQTVTLTGPVNLNTLRLGDLTGNGGYVFSNGGTAANKFIFNSSATNAVIEKRSGGDDLIQADIDLNLGTSELDVSVLTGGSSLRVTGRINNTAGYGLINKYGGGTLILANDNNNMSAINVFGGILQNGTLLPTTGGTNGQIIETRAFGTGAISLYGAQLNIRHNGTNNNSTGAQTINFGNTINVERDSVINLAQAARGSTNKTISFGRLNIGDGTLVMNAANGYQLQFSDILMTGNATRFFSNQNLVVSTTIGGAASFNKYGGGAITINGGNNTTRGLNILQGVVVLGASASQGTGSVIISPGTRMELSDYQQVTQLGKQFILTSSVNSTVQGFGTLGIRFSQPGVWDTDMSQLLLGPLGGNIGLNIGTYAGSLDMTKWGNGTNVYLGTIGTSTLAITGGLANNPAIRPSGDGIYRLGASVGGTLVVNTQNHQLSNVGSTISHLVVGSPFARNTQTGITAASGTVQFTNSVNSFTGNITVNGGSTLNVAGTTAQNSLGTGSTINLFGTMNFTNAAYTGAAPQINQSTFNLYPGALLDLNNTGITSNNANIRFGAANTINMMAGTFRLRGLDTVAVSQAIGTLNAYGQPSMDLLRLNAAGSGTTTVNITSLNLARTAESRPMMTFTRNSNVAALGGLGQVTITNLNGAPIGGQVVNGMLPAYLVNGTDNIYLTYGVNGLINAAMTGVNSASLNGGVANIAALIDQNTTTVTTVKTGGG

-17 LRLRATIDVNQN
+17 LRLRTTIDVNQN

-57 GDGATPVEARV
+57 GDGTTPVEARV

-128 GLGGGNTTNPYATG
+128 GLGGSNTTNPYASG

-150 VFQPSLN
+150 TFQPTLN
-157 STFYRND
+157 NTYFAND
-164 LNVMSTSTFA
+164 LVVKSTSTFA
-174 PSQANTKIQNLTV
+174 PSQANTKIQNLRV
-187 NPYVVGVNGTD
+187 DPYVVAVGGTD
-198 GSATSTGTSLTIAT
+198 ETATSTGTSLTIAT
-212 QNAYVANSFNVAGNV
+212 QNAYVANSFNVAANV

-236 IEGTPTNNSAL
+236 IEGSPTNNSAL
-247 VNGAAPAAP
+247 VNAASPSSP

-300 SGLVDVMPGAII
+300 SGLIDVMPGAVV

-317 TNVVQGIAADG
+317 TNVAQGAAADG
-328 STAALGSS
+328 STATLGSS
-336 VDVDDDKV
+336 VGVDDDKV

-359 APYVFLVGGGGS
+359 APYVFLVGGGGT
-371 GATAEARL
+371 GATAQARL

-398 STAPDVMIGTF
+398 FAAPAVMIGTF
-409 YQGDPL
+409 YQGDPNS
-415 GMLND
+415 MLNN

-437 SMMYGGRDAALPTGV
+437 SMMYGGRNAALPTGV

-485 LRDPVG
+485 LRDPDG
-491 DPLIA
+491 NPLIA

-518 TAGATFYLGG
+518 TAGATYYLGG

-563 QGGGNVAFNNLTA
+563 QGGGNVAFNNLTS
-576 HRFTRI
+576 HRSTRI

-611 FSGASASN
+611 FSGATASN
-619 ALLQVSPFLGRA
+619 ALLQVSSFLGRA
-631 TVNTPLTINTP
+631 TVNAPLTINTP

-654 NGNDVIFSGQVNLGL
+654 NGNDVVFSGQVNLGL
-669 DLEDNV
+669 DLDDNV

-689 GNPGRVYFTGGIG
+689 GNPGRVYFTGGIV
-702 DGVGINNQVVKQGT
+702 DGAGINNQVVKQGI

-736 FIALSNDEDIPDESF
+736 FIALSNDNDLPGAST

-786 QNTGPFGIANVANGF
+786 QNTGPFGIANTANGF
-801 GVVDVGPGLKYSQTD
+801 GIVDVGPGLKYSQTA

-830 GTMVLGDAAE
+830 GTMVLGDAAD

-883 AAGNA
+883 AANNA

-913 GDTRILQILS
+913 DDTRVLQILS

-928 LTNNALAA
+928 LTNNAIAA
-936 GAGAILRSGGFS
+936 GTGSILRSGGFS
-948 FTSDPTNLAATTNGQ
+948 FTSDPTNLAATTNGSA
-963 PVVTVTTTDG
+963 VITVTTTDG

-982 PGIPAGASILSIIS
+982 AGIPAGAAILSILPG
-996 GTQFDLTANATATT
+996 GTQFDLTVNATATT
-1010 AVGAEVSLTFTTTEL
+1010 AAGSEIALTFSTTEL
-1025 QGDLFQSNPVV
+1025 QGDLFQNNAVV

-1042 GLSVG
+1042 GLAVG
-1047 MTVAGSTIPAGTL
+1047 MSVAGSTIPAGTL
-1060 ITAINTTTNEITLSA
+1060 ITAINTLTNEITLSA
-1075 APTADAALATIGV
+1075 APTANASAATIGV

-1115 NMQASGGGGL
+1115 NMQPSGGGGL
-1125 GIDVTSG
+1125 GIDVTAG

-1158 TGAGTFITE
+1158 TGAGTLITE

-1173 AIEVYNGT
+1173 AIEVRNGT
-1181 WQFADANAGWADN
+1181 WQFADANAGWAAS

-1228 AGANATVNLT
+1228 AGSTASVNAT
-1238 NLVRAG
+1238 NLVRSG
-1244 QGTLVLEPDAALG
+1244 QGTLVLEPGATLG
-1257 GSQRLVP
+1257 GAQKLIP
-1264 TNMMFNGGAGITRAA
+1264 TSMMLNGAGIARGS
-1279 ASSSAPAT
+1279 ASSSAPST

-1314 ATGGVVPYSGA
+1314 LTNGIVPYSGA
-1325 YTAAGSLTSST
+1325 YTAAGSLTSTT
-1336 TTALGNFTTPVT
+1336 TTALGNFISPVT

-1354 IFAFKTTADVNGTG
+1354 IFAFKTTADINGTG

-1402 SNPAGIT
+1402 SNPVGIT
-1409 ASAPNANSGEGV
+1409 AGAPNANSGEGV

-1441 TKFGGGTLV
+1441 TKFGAGTLV

-1478 FATSLAVNST
+1478 FATALAVNST

-1529 NQSGLTVHTGTYTS
+1529 NQSGLTVHTSTYTS

-1614 RLTDGAAAADR
+1614 RLTDGAEAADK

-1661 GTLTVLNPL
+1661 GILTVLNPL
-1670 NLGGADNTAPGDVDL
+1670 NLGGADNTTPGDVDL
-1685 FGGTLNFKIN
+1685 FGGALNFKIN

-1708 NTAGLRVNLFASS
+1708 NTSGLRVNLFASS
-1721 SIAVSN
+1721 SIDVNN
-1727 AGATTGNAIQV
+1727 AGATTGNSIQV

-1748 TLTGGNNYS
+1748 TLTGGNNYA
-1757 FKVAGDT
+1757 FKVAGKT

-1769 SADAWTDIVLNSN
+1769 SADAWTDLVLNSN

-1836 ALQLRTGTTGQTP
+1836 ALQLRTGLTGETP

-1873 GTTGKVVIGSQVN
+1873 GASGKVVIGSQVN
-1886 SWAGIGLDTG
+1886 AWAGIGLDTG

-1901 LNATNFSSKYGVLLQ
+1901 LNTTNFSSKYGVLLQ

-1980 VGQADLLIDSFDFG
+1980 VGQADLLVDSFDFG

-2022 RQGNDFSRGTQIV
+2022 RQGNAFTKGTQIV

-2046 FNDPALGSGVVE
+2046 FDDPALGTGVVE

-2114 DDTAPLKLN
+2114 DDSAPLKLN

-2147 EVIGPVEAGKGGALR
+2147 EAIGSVEANKGGALR

-2195 SQAIIGGSATATSSV
+2195 SQAIIGGTPTATSSV
-2210 LGIVSSASAQSPNS
+2210 LGIISAASGQAPSS
-2224 YDRLIVTGGAAV
+2224 YDRLIVTGGVIA
-2236 FGGLAGKT
+2236 FGGLTGKT
-2244 IIGAGVTG
+2244 NIGASVTA
-2252 SYATAGVAPLWM
+2252 SYATNGVAPLWM
-2264 IDATNHSYLTYNPA
+2264 VDATNHSYLTYNPA
-2278 AGTLDGDT
+2278 GGAFDGDT
-2286 GFQTLLNT
+2286 GFQSLLNT
-2294 PSPGVGQVSFSNR
+2294 PSPGVGQVSYSNL
-2307 VTSGTTVPALSA
+2307 VLSGGTVPVLSA

-2324 IGTFFVGGGST
+2324 IGTFFVGGGAV
-2335 TNTSQSVN
+2335 TNASQSVN
-2343 VGNTANLVVGMPI
+2343 VTSTANLVVGMPI

-2364 TTITAINSA
+2364 TTITSINSA
-2373 TNITISAAATAT
+2373 TNITISAQGTAT
-2385 NANLTFTANGTGV
+2385 NTGLTLTANGTGV
-2398 TLGANPTLYA
+2398 TLGSNPTLYA

-2415 NPSGSNNTITFS
+2415 NPSGSNNTINFS
-2427 SGTSVAAGGILFNN
+2427 SGTAVAAGGILFNN

-2448 STQTAS
+2448 STQTAN
-2454 SVTNPMTLAFAANE
+2454 SVTNPMTLAFGANE

-2483 QITGTG
+2483 QITGSG
-2489 GLTKFGAGSLVLNG
+2489 GLTKFGAGSLILNG
-2503 SNALTGGLVVHNGGL
+2503 SNSLTGGIVVHNGGL
-2518 LQLNNPVAADGTTIN
+2518 LQLNNPVAADGTTIS

-2557 TTLTI
+2557 TTLTL
-2562 DHLLSSSTVGSIA
+2562 DSLLASSTAGSIA
-2575 GNRDSIMASGSRITG
+2575 GNRDSLMASGSRITG
-2590 FLNNTIFVNGDS
+2590 FLNNTIYVNGDS

-2631 SDARSLVQVNFS
+2631 SNARSLVQANFN

-2672 MLDGVVAGGA
+2672 MLDGPVSGGA

-2697 NAANS
+2697 NSGNT

-2707 KIGLEVWASTQNTA
+2707 KVGLEVWASTQNTA
-2721 TSIVGSTLRGP
+2721 TSIVGSTLRGA
-2732 GNPFGVGDVN
+2732 GSPFGVGDIN

-2748 IRLAAASNIA
+2748 IRLAAASNIS

-2763 AYSDTIGISGVS
+2763 SYSDNIGISGVS

-2791 IMNVLTTTPTD
+2791 IMNVLTNTPTD
-2802 GKVSFSSTGGYL
+2802 GKVSLESTGGYL

-2823 QYNALDL
+2823 QYNALDM

-2845 STANQVYFAP
+2845 STSNQVYFAP

-2867 GGGGNQGTLIV
+2867 GGGGNQGSLIV

-2902 NAVSYVNGNSN
+2902 NAVSYVNGNSS

-2964 LQTSGGIAVA
+2964 LQTNNGAVA
-2974 INNDVDVIGDLRW
+2974 INNNVDVIGDLRW
-2987 NGGNDFVIRGNV
+2987 SGASDFVIRGDV
-2999 NLAPTGVGGTRVLQV
+2999 NLTPTGVGGTRVLQV

-3033 NLVKSGSQTL
+3033 NLVKSGTQTL

-3055 TQLAGTGGSL
+3055 TQLAGTGGNL

-3075 LSPLGQSDSPVI
+3075 LSPLGRSDSPVI
-3087 ITASSTTINSVGLGL
+3087 ITASSTTINAVGLGL

-3113 VQNSTAA
+3113 VQNSIAA

-3134 LTGNIAVVATGADR
+3134 VTGNIAVVATGADR
-3148 DLVINSVANG
+3148 DLLINSVTNG
-3158 RLEVLGA
+3158 RLEMLGA
-3165 VTSNGGTMRVRMGD
+3165 ITSNGGSMRVRMGD
-3179 TGTTRVGMVYLGPG
+3179 TGTTRVGVVYLGPG
-3193 PNGTSLNNYQ
+3193 PNGTSLNSYQ

-3215 GANAQYT
+3215 GANSQYT

-3241 LGSTA
+3241 LGSTT
-3246 NGTSISPDGASR
+3246 NGTSVSADGVSR

-3269 AGNSAIS
+3269 GGNSTIA
-3276 FFGRGDLSF
+3276 FFGRGDISF
-3285 ISTGTGGTTTNWD
+3285 ISTGTGGTTTSWD
-3298 LNTNGALRNRT
+3298 LNTNGALRSRT

-3314 SMGAVSFATNYTTNN
+3314 SMGVVSFATNYTTNN
-3329 GAFGANLL
+3329 GAFGANLI
-3337 KTGPGVLVMNGSST
+3337 KSGPGVLVMSGSST
-3351 VYNEV
+3351 AYNEV
-3356 LTDGNY
+3356 TTDGNY
-3362 GTSWFIDAGV
+3362 GTSWFVDAGV

-3378 ASLGANTVIAKGT
+3378 TSLGDSAVIAKGT
-3391 GSAHVL
+3391 GGHAL

-3405 LRGGTLSVAG
+3405 LRGGVLSVAG
-3415 TFLTAH
+3415 SFLTSH
-3421 QFIQTAASTIDVSA
+3421 QFIQTAASTIEVSS

-3469 SLTVGNVNGGGGT
+3469 SLTVGNFNGGGGT

-3497 AAVTLSGGT
+3497 AALTLNGGA
-3506 LRLVGVTGTAPGGV
+3506 LRLLGVTGTAPGGV
-3520 IVGTAQGDASFV
+3520 TVGSAQGDASFV
-3532 LNVSNSA
+3532 LNVSSSA

-3551 IPAGTIVTGVDGNA
+3551 IPAGTIVTGVDGNT
-3565 IRLSNASTADVASG
+3565 IRLSNASTADVATG
-3579 TALTFGL
+3579 TSLTFGL
-3586 QAQDLSLNTLN
+3586 QAQDLSVNTLN

-3605 LVKGTGVA
+3605 LIKGTGVA
-3613 TSTLRVTNAFARQTY
+3613 TSTLRITNVFARQTY
-3628 GMLTLTSSNLSTDL
+3628 GMLTLTSSNLSSDL

-3656 LAGNTILSVPSIVGR
+3656 LSGGAILSVPSIVGR
-3671 ASGGSDLNFLRYDAA
+3671 SSSGADLNFLKYDAA
-3686 TGFRL
+3686 TGFRQ
-3691 HTAATVATLGA
+3691 HTAATVSTLGT
-3702 SAATSVADLG
+3702 SAATSVAEIT
-3712 SNQAVANS
+3712 SSQAVTNGP
-3720 AIDVYALRTASNVTS
+3720 IDVFALRTNSNVT
-3735 GGGSS
+3735 GSS

-3749 IFNGTA
+3749 IFNGVA

-3765 GTLAATPQEAL
+3765 GTLANTPQEAL
-3776 VWVGNTTGLS
+3776 VWVSNTTGVS

-3798 KAGPGTLLISGTNNV
+3798 KAGPGTLLISGTNV
-3813 MTPLSDAQRAATL
+3813 MAPLSDAQRTASSS
-3826 AGTTITVA
+3826 GTTVTVA

-3841 GMAVSGFN
+3841 GMTVTGFT
-3849 GATAVFANSVIT
+3849 GTTAGTTSVIT

-3869 TINAGTGT
+3869 TVAATLGTHDN
-3877 ITNVTVS
+3877 ITVS

-3895 LRFAGQSS
+3895 LRFASQSS

-4006 VGAHIFAPSSLGMLT
+4006 VGAHIFAPSSLGTLS

-4032 ITLKGGIVDFSVTGT
+4032 ITLKGGILDFSMTGT
-4047 GTLAYVGNE
+4047 GTLGYVGNE
-4056 IVDAIN
+4056 IVDAISA
-4062 TIQVGPNNG
+4062 IQVGPNNG
-4071 YNVVVPR
+4071 YNIVVPR

-4085 NTTSAIGLVA
+4085 NTTSAIGTTIA
-4095 ASPTAWSRINN
+4095 GSAWAKIND

-4152 GIIAGQILAEN
+4152 GVIAGQILAEN

-4176 TNGQVG
+4176 TNGQTG

-4321 NNLSMTI
+4321 NNLSMTV

-4375 TTLNETANVGTGN
+4375 TTLNDTANVGTGN
-4388 LLVNPGAAVQFNS
+4388 ILVNPGAAVQFNS
-4401 INNIVAGWTGL
+4401 LTNVVAGWTGL
-4412 LDVRSNALGSYGI
+4412 LDVRSNAMGNYGI
-4425 VRLATDE
+4425 VRLAADE

-4458 PGLDGLGKNVGA
+4458 LGLDGLGKNVGA
-4470 AIIALNTVYTKA
+4470 AIIALNTVYTQA

-4503 RVGSYNAAT
+4503 QVGSYNAPT

-4523 GGGGSTLYIQSTMA
+4523 GAGNSTLYVQSTMA
-4537 ASNVLTGAGANLVVG
+4537 ANNVLTGAGANLVVG
-4552 TIHSGMNVDTI
+4552 LIHSGMNVDNI

-4588 GSTLEFRGALTTSSF
+4588 GSTLEFRGALTSSSF
-4603 ETWGLLTAAGF
+4603 
-4614 GGTFV
+4614 
-4619 NAAGSA
+4619 
-4625 NLGSVTTRPG
+4625 
-4635 SEIRFDNASGLLP
+4635 
-4648 SSAAQGRW
+4648 
-4656 HDSTAITL
+4656 
-4664 DNSIL
+4664 
-4669 RIIGNRDVETSETV
+4669 
-4683 GMVTVVGQGTIL
+4683 
-4695 AQRDYP
+4695 
-4701 SRQTAL
+4701 
-4707 VLGGITAG
+4707 
-4715 ANATLSIQPA
+4715 
-4725 TGAQLGNDERVLLSA
+4725 
-4740 GSAGLPDI
+4740 
-4748 VLPGQGVVAGT
+4748 
-4759 KFRNG
+4759 
-4764 MIAPWVVNIGE
+4764 
-4775 MQFLTYTADNGFVNA
+4775 
-4790 GFNRIRTGALGTTSA
+4790 
-4805 STERV
+4805 
-4810 FMNAAS
+4810 
-4816 TIVGGAGNFDV
+4816 
-4827 YALRLDGDVTFASGT
+4827 
-4842 AAAADRITILSGTVL
+4842 
-4857 ANGTRTF
+4857 
-4864 LPGIQ
+4864 
-4869 FGQTSNPTNA
+4869 
-4879 YIVNN
+4879 
-4884 GTFTIGDST
+4884 
-4893 RATAT
+4893 
-4898 GQLTNASGIHKF
+4898 
-4910 GAGTLQIDAA
+4910 
-4920 QASFTGNWIINQGS
+4920 
-4934 LFLRSRTAQ
+4934 
-4943 ANLGG
+4943 
-4948 AASAAQLA
+4948 
-4956 AFSNG
+4956 
-4961 VVQMNAFDTTLG
+4961 
-4973 LRTDVAGTI
+4973 
-4982 FNVSLVLGPNNPQV
+4982 
-4996 RLTADRGPINT
+4996 
-5007 ASSVLA
+5007 
-5013 QLGGSIRFS
+5013 
-5022 GSPGEQGQTLFI
+5022 
-5034 TSGNSYTLQVNGGV
+5034 
-5048 DLGPAGNAFIR
+5048 
-5059 TDVLFNVQGKLTG
+5059 
-5072 AGTLVKTGGSTLD
+5072 
-5085 LNGITPANGAN
+5085 
-5096 DNTGGIQMVL
+5096 
-5106 GTLNVRGGA
+5106 
-5115 TTANA
+5115 
-5120 FPNAPLAL
+5120 
-5128 NYGGFGSG
+5128 
-5136 AFTVW
+5136 
-5141 GGTTNIRIDGSN
+5141 
-5153 NTTRERYW
+5153 
-5161 VGNNAAGNSL
+5161 
-5171 IVNGSATIDI
+5171 
-5181 NRQGL
+5181 
-5186 GGATGT
+5186 
-5192 NKHMAFKD
+5192 
-5200 LTIGGATL
+5200 
-5208 GLTGGSSYVF
+5208 
-5218 EINGGTTL
+5218 
-5226 VGSPVLNVS
+5226 
-5235 SAPLFLNG
+5235 
-5243 AVSDGG
+5243 
-5249 SKQIIVKAG
+5249 
-5258 GTDLWLNDASSR
+5258 
-5270 FGGLLPGTYGP
+5270 
-5281 NGLGLVVNGGLL
+5281 
-5293 RFGGVATETP
+5293 
-5303 TLNLSTMLNG
+5303 
-5313 SRIRINSTGN
+5313 
-5323 WRLMTPNVA
+5323 
-5332 IGVGQIQQYA
+5332 
-5342 VAPQLS
+5342 
-5348 LARIGTSGVTAA
+5348 
-5360 QIQSWFTP
+5360 
-5368 DSSGVLAF
+5368 
-5376 EVTTLPATLSL
+5376 
-5387 NLGAIGD
+5387 
-5394 GTFRLGAVGASNY
+5394 
-5407 TALALGVGAGNV
+5407 
-5419 YRIGGAGSTLTLDSS
+5419 
-5434 GVTTGALIESA
+5434 
-5445 PGTRVEFGSQAV
+5445 
-5457 SGNGTVTLNDVN
+5457 
-5469 TYTGGSV
+5469 
-5476 VSRSMVVNFS
+5476 
-5486 QAPTAVAGPLG
+5486 
-5497 NGGAI
+5497 
-5502 DVFGTLVAT
+5502 
-5511 GAAAS
+5511 
-5516 FQKSVADANANFYNV
+5516 
-5531 RLHPGSILRLDN
+5531 
-5543 NGANNNDR
+5543 
-5551 WANNVAI
+5551 
-5558 TLDGAT
+5558 
-5564 LNVVSRNDTGGTV
+5564 
-5577 EQVGAVSFS
+5577 
-5586 RGATIQIN
+5586 
-5594 RGGLFQ
+5594 
-5600 NELTLASL
+5600 
-5608 TRQTPGS
+5608 
-5615 TLVVLN
+5615 
-5621 SSALG
+5621 
-5626 QAGTTAQERLL
+5626 
-5637 VSAWALQ
+5637 
-5644 PQPLYGTVN
+5644 
-5653 PGAGASTGILP
+5653 
-5664 GYYIDGTTN
+5664 
-5673 SFLSYNTATGFRPL
+5673 
-5687 VSTASPGA
+5687 
-5695 NVVAYSKIINFGDIA
+5695 
-5710 TVDFSSGQDTLDVNG
+5710 
-5725 SAFTIVRDFAVFA
+5725 
-5738 MRSSVSITSGVGQY
+5738 
-5752 NTITFSDA
+5752 
-5760 PGGGRGG
+5760 
-5767 LITTAAIAIQADL
+5767 
-5780 KFGNAGLSDAYVY
+5780 
-5793 NTTNLTINGD
+5793 
-5803 IYASSVTKFGAG
+5803 
-5815 NMILAKDQTEQ
+5815 
-5826 ARQGVGLLG
+5826 
-5835 NWYVNQGTLQ
+5835 
-5845 LNTFGASGN
+5845 
-5854 GRIFLNASGPNTAAG
+5854 
-5869 TTLNLSANAGSP
+5869 
-5881 LSGTYTMSGIT
+5881 
-5892 IVDNAVINVNAGG
+5892 
-5905 ADRTVTIGDLEIVS
+5905 
-5919 TDVTGLQPA
+5919 
-5928 RARFVV
+5928 
-5934 TQTRSMVNAGV
+5934 
-5945 LTLTGGASI
+5945 
-5954 LDVNANSVNNQIT
+5954 
-5967 SGATAGVAVAGLV
+5967 
-5980 GTQNLIKWGNGGLY
+5980 
-5994 LLGDN
+5994 
-5999 SATFSGDVIVE
+5999 
-6010 QGALRVTAA
+6010 
-6019 NALGNAATDVT
+6019 
-6030 VRRYGTFDLWAAGVA
+6030 
-6045 KVPTYE
+6045 
-6051 AGAIERWS
+6051 
-6059 IDGARGMA
+6059 
-6067 LLDLGPGTLQVNADQ
+6067 
-6082 FSQTNTTVRLNG
+6082 
-6094 GAIEGFLRTDDS
+6094 
-6106 LDSNIGVVYRTLGAG
+6106 
-6121 VKFEL
+6121 
-6126 QGDSF
+6126 
-6131 VGQNPLIDGPNGL
+6131 
-6144 DNGRSNDLQPGLG
+6144 
-6157 APGVNNSSS
+6157 
-6166 LTDSARG
+6166 
-6173 VILEIKGVI
+6173 
-6182 SGTGGLTKQS
+6182 
-6192 GDTVIL
+6192 
-6198 SGVNTYQGATNITGG
+6198 
-6213 TLRVGIGGAL
+6213 
-6223 PNQTNLTTYG
+6223 
-6233 SGVLDLS
+6233 
-6240 GNNVTVGGL
+6240 
-6249 SAAVVGGA
+6249 
-6257 QINSSGFIT
+6257 
-6266 NSATTLNTFTVGNGA
+6266 
-6281 TADFIYGGVIQNN
+6281 
-6294 ISLVKTGPNKQT
+6294 
-6306 LTNVNTYYGETTVSG
+6306 
-6321 GALTVTHVDG
+6321 
-6331 AGNVDGVVNTTKLS
+6331 
-6345 VGSGAAFN
+6345 
-6353 ILTGATTGS
+6353 
-6362 NLTLAPTS
+6362 
-6370 GTVLDLA
+6370 
-6377 NNSRLGFQLSG
+6377 
-6388 TGGATSGKL
+6388 
-6397 TLQAGA
+6397 
-6403 LAHAVGNVFI
+6403 
-6413 DAYFNS
+6413 
-6419 TYTVVGNVIVINAPS
+6419 
-6434 GGLTTTNGSSATY
+6434 
-6447 QVGNIYNGTGA
+6447 
-6458 NFTVTGIVQ
+6458 
-6467 SDTQVALST
+6467 
-6476 VAGGTSAALFW
+6476 
-6487 KGGLSGAT
+6487 
-6495 NVWAATNGISQS
+6495 
-6507 NWATD
+6507 
-6512 AAGTN
+6512 
-6517 TPNIPTSGTAVTF
+6517 
-6530 SATGATNQ
+6530 
-6538 GAMTLGGDIQ
+6538 
-6548 MASLTINDSAA
+6548 
-6559 VTLQNSVNTLTIAGA
+6559 
-6574 AAITT
+6574 
-6579 GASAGAT
+6579 
-6586 ELNVPLVLQ
+6586 
-6595 NGTPT
+6595 
-6600 ISLASANSVTL
+6600 
-6611 GGPISG
+6611 
-6617 AATTLTKAG
+6617 
-6626 AGTGSLILTG
+6626 
-6636 ANTFAGAFN
+6636 
-6645 ITTGIVRISN
+6645 
-6655 DSALGT
+6655 
-6661 TAGGTTVSS
+6661 
-6670 GATLEMLGGIT
+6670 
-6681 VGAEALSLNGAGVG
+6681 
-6695 SNGALRSLGGNNIYN
+6695 
-6710 GAVTLAGNTTI
+6710 
-6721 QSDAGLL
+6721 
-6728 TLNGTITNGANLLT
+6728 
-6742 VQGAGNTTLT
+6742 
-6752 GVIGGGAGG
+6752 
-6761 LTKTGNG
+6761 
-6768 TLRVSAANTFT
+6768 
-6779 GAVNVN
+6779 
-6785 GGILTVANNTGLG
+6785 
-6798 TTAAGTTV
+6798 
-6806 TSGASLELQGNITVG
+6806 
-6821 AETLS
+6821 
-6826 LAGAGFAS
+6826 
-6834 SGALRNLNGTNTYGG
+6834 
-6849 AVTLTADSTI
+6849 
-6859 TSELGLLTLDVAS
+6859 
-6872 GNAIAGTFN
+6872 
-6881 LTFNGAGSITVAD
+6881 
-6894 PIATS
+6894 
-6899 TGTLTKNGTGLLILS
+6899 
-6914 GANTYT
+6914 
-6920 GTTTVTDG
+6920 
-6928 IVRLA
+6928 
-6933 NATALSGGIGA
+6933 
-6944 ASGLTG
+6944 
-6950 LTITGGGVVELGAND
+6950 
-6965 FSRGLGT
+6965 
-6972 GAANVQWTG
+6972 
-6981 SGGFGAF
+6981 
-6988 GAVRTVNLGGG
+6988 
-6999 SAAVTWASGNFV
+6999 
-7011 PNASELVLS
+7011 
-7020 STSSTHTV
+7020 
-7028 TFTNPIALNG
+7028 
-7038 AVRTIRVNDGGA
+7038 
-7050 AIDAVISG
+7050 
-7058 AITGTSPAG
+7058 
-7067 LNKTGTGV
+7067 
-7075 LALNTGANSIG
+7075 
-7086 GPTTVQQGTLTVNSS
+7086 
-7101 LAGGGGVTV
+7101 
-7110 NSGARFNGGVAG
+7110 
-7122 TPASVTSPIIVQNG
+7122 
-7136 GSFSAGSS
+7136 
-7144 INSATGD
+7144 
-7151 GVGQMNASL
+7151 
-7160 TSGQIVDWQSGSN
+7160 
-7173 LVFDFRTNNLASN
+7173 
-7186 TNGTNWDYLNI
+7186 
-7197 TGAGSALKIGN
+7197 
-7208 GLTLLVN
+7208 
-7215 SWNDALTAY
+7215 
-7224 AQNNSGTPANN
+7224 
-7235 FNPATSTSYSWLWV
+7235 
-7249 SAPGFLDASGSPLND
+7249 
-7264 GELSN
+7264 
-7269 FNIVDDSGTAVFS
+7269 
-7282 PTGAN
+7282 
-7287 YTPVGGSEFWVSKVG
+7287 
-7302 TGLYINYG
+7302 
-7310 IHAVPEPGSLMFMG
+7310 
-7324 LAGLGLGAYGW
+7324 
-7335 RRRKKQSDAVDAAA
+7335 
-7349 SLDENGKSNRNG
+7349 